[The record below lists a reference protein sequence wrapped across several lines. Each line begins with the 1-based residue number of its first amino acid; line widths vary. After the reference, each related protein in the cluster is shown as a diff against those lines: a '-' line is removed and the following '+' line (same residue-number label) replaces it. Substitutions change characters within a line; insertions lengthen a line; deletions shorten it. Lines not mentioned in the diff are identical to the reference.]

1 MSNARWAQSLKRKMS
16 LDNQR
21 IREIKNRLQ
30 PLLEAEARALELKE
44 CVPDAA
50 CFVGLAGVK
59 FLGEPHDVVAGLV
72 SLRRITNAPGIVHV
86 CRAADPK
93 RSDYLGV
100 ARYSHTI
107 KAEIAVGRSEAQ
119 DNPEFVHNL
128 AWHTAALL
136 KLRGHQTLFC
146 PGSSTVSWDTVASVL
161 DQSTPF
167 LVLDD
172 VPQQIRIGQL
182 TEISHQDLE
191 WVRDNWQRALNLRDA
206 SSSRRFGLAF
216 NVSYTWNHTKDIR
229 LAIANIWSGLEAL
242 FGIQTDRPVTQR
254 LVERITAWLPGIS
267 EDDVR
272 ALYNHRCDAV
282 HGRWMRDEELADVI
296 KQSAQ
301 LLQQALVRCVER
313 EEKTLPDW

>member
-1 MSNARWAQSLKRKMS
+1 MS
-16 LDNQR
+16 LDDQR
-21 IREIKNRLQ
+21 IKEIKSRLE
-30 PLLEAEARALELKE
+30 PLAQAEARVVALKAR
-44 CVPDAA
+44 VPDAA

-59 FLGEPHDVVAGLV
+59 FRGETYDVVPGLV
-72 SLRRITNAPGIVHV
+72 SLRAVSNAPGIVHV
-86 CRAADPK
+86 CRAADLK
-93 RSDYLGV
+93 RTDYLGV

-107 KAEIAVGRSEAQ
+107 IAEIAAGRPGAN
-119 DNPEFVHNL
+119 DDPDFVYNL

-146 PGSSTVSWDTVASVL
+146 PGSSTVSWDTVAAVL

-172 VPQQIRIGQL
+172 VPQQIRVGRL
-182 TEISHQDLE
+182 SEISHQDLE

-216 NVSYTWNHTKDIR
+216 NVSYTWNHTKDSR

-242 FGIQTDRPVTQR
+242 FGIQTDRPVTER
-254 LVERITAWLPGIS
+254 LVKRITSWLVGTS
-267 EDDVR
+267 EHEVR
-272 ALYNHRCDAV
+272 TLYNHRCDAV
-282 HGRWMRDEELADVI
+282 HGRWMRDEELGNVI
-296 KQSAQ
+296 KQSSD
-301 LLQQALVRCVER
+301 LLQRSLVRSIER